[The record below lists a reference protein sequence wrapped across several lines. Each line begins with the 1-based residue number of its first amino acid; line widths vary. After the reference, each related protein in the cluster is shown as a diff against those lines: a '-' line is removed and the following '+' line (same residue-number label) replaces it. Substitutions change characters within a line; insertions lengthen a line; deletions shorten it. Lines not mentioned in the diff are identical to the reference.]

1 MINEAKVSKWLR
13 DNTNLS
19 WNRTEGDSPTV
30 KLDRLYIN
38 RSEAYEIRD
47 FILKFYDC
55 CNLTHSDKNYKISLK
70 NILAYKT
77 GEKVKSDD
85 MLNHLK
91 KDKDS
96 CC

>member
-1 MINEAKVSKWLR
+1 MSNEAKVSKWLR
-13 DNTNLS
+13 DNTELS
-19 WNRTEGDSPTV
+19 WSRTEGDSPAV

-47 FILKFYDC
+47 FILGYYDC
-55 CNLTHSDKNYKISLK
+55 CNIGHKDENYTNTFSKIISYEK
-70 NILAYKT
+70 GK
-77 GEKVKSDD
+77 KVKSED

-91 KDKDS
+91 KGKKK